1 MGRRRK
7 HSPMHAQGDEC
18 PIRHGGRAG
27 QMHPHAQKQEQL
39 RMSIAEILEFFWK
52 FSGESVKYES
62 SKNVQKLEKLKPVL
76 LQNGKRKV
84 G

>member
-7 HSPMHAQGDEC
+7 HSPMHAQGDER

-39 RMSIAEILEFFWK
+39 RMSIAEILEFF
-52 FSGESVKYES
+52 
-62 SKNVQKLEKLKPVL
+62 
-76 LQNGKRKV
+76 
-84 G
+84 